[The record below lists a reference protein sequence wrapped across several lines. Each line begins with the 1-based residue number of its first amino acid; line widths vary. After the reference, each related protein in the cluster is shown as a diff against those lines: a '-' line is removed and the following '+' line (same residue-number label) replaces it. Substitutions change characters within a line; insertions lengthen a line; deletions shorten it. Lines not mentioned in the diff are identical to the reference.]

1 MLAGF
6 GLITLAWILQLL
18 YIIRG
23 NRNVQPLFI
32 GAYIVGV
39 IILSVEDVP
48 GGFVGSAYAELV
60 TVIASLLTLLVLLVT
75 NRKNSKW
82 RLPIYDSLL

>member
-6 GLITLAWILQLL
+6 SLIALAWVIQLL
-18 YIIRG
+18 YILRG

-32 GAYIVGV
+32 GVYIVGV
-39 IILSVEDVP
+39 IILSVEAVM
-48 GGFVGSAYAELV
+48 GGFLESAYAELV

-75 NRKNSKW
+75 KPQK
-82 RLPIYDSLL
+82 L